1 MKYLLIL
8 LFCTMTQVGVAQDMD
23 NPQLE
28 KVLLSMSDSLSG
40 SPGQWR
46 FKIGEMWLMCIT
58 DESFNRMRIITPIIE
73 VGKMESGEMEKCM
86 SANFHSAL
94 DVKYCIAEGL
104 LWSAYIHPLKELTPD
119 QIKDAI
125 KQVYT
130 ASMTF
135 GTTYNSTDLVFPT
148 EVPPPKKGTSKS

>member
-1 MKYLLIL
+1 MKYILIIL
-8 LFCTMTQVGVAQDMD
+8 ICLVVRTGFAQDMD

-28 KVLLSMSDSLSG
+28 KVILSMSDSLSG

-73 VGKMESGEMEKCM
+73 VNKMESGEMQKCM

-104 LWSAYIHPLKELTPD
+104 LWSAFIHPLKELTPH

-130 ASMTF
+130 ASATF
-135 GTTYNSTDLVFPT
+135 GTTFNSTDLIFPT
-148 EVPPPKKGTSKS
+148 EPAPPKKESRKS